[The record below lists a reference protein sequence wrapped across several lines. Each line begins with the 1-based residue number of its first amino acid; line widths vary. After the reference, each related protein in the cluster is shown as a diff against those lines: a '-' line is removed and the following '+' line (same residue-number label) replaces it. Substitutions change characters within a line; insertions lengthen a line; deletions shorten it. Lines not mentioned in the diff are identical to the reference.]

1 MTPHSSELGE
11 AANDVVDDDP
21 GDAVLPVT
29 IDTPNKFCVDYS
41 RRGIAKC
48 KICKKRI
55 QKDELRMG
63 MYTTFKGITITIFHH
78 VACFFKKMQKARIL
92 SNVVQGSDEI
102 DGFDEIALADQS
114 VIDKLIEEDKR
125 ARTTP
130 LAASYGKSNMPN
142 SVPVYQKKKTS
153 RY

>member
-63 MYTTFKGITITIFHH
+63 MYTAFKGITITIFHH
-78 VACFFKKMQKARIL
+78 V
-92 SNVVQGSDEI
+92 
-102 DGFDEIALADQS
+102 
-114 VIDKLIEEDKR
+114 
-125 ARTTP
+125 T
-130 LAASYGKSNMPN
+130 
-142 SVPVYQKKKTS
+142 
-153 RY
+153 